1 MQSLTRFSVLIAS
14 LFSISATALAETPNL
29 QPGLWEYTSTTT
41 MEGPMNFPPQTA
53 SNQECLTQAQLD
65 KGQDVINMPE
75 ECDITQSDIKRDRV
89 DYAASCNMDGMT
101 TIFKGYANF
110 KGNRIEGKMTSE
122 MNTPIGPV
130 NMKTDYSGERIGEC
144 SP

>member
-1 MQSLTRFSVLIAS
+1 
-14 LFSISATALAETPNL
+14 
-29 QPGLWEYTSTTT
+29 
-41 MEGPMNFPPQTA
+41 
-53 SNQECLTQAQLD
+53 
-65 KGQDVINMPE
+65 MPE